1 MGNPAVDIEERW
13 SPFGTVAQLV
23 DEKFE
28 DGRGYALNAY
38 NNAVS
43 TITELR
49 DLASS
54 LDPIDSSLT
63 FTDIEVPDPGNFTNN
78 EPAVPAI
85 VWNLPSS
92 VTDISDI
99 ENAIETKLLSDI
111 QSNSPAISPTV
122 ETAIFDRETE
132 RAVILHQ
139 ATLDAIADEW
149 SKRGF
154 TLPNAFYLAAISQA
168 EIDYTNK
175 RLDISRDIA
184 IKNFEL
190 TDTNMKFAIQQGLA
204 YVANRIE
211 VYKVEV
217 SAEIARI
224 EALIKTYLGQIQ
236 GYQISSQ
243 VFVGLA
249 DIELRAFDSQLRQEL
264 AHAEL
269 IIKNTDIAMRN
280 YEQVNSLKIEAV
292 KAIAATSGQMVAG
305 SMAGISATAH
315 LSSSNSA
322 SYSTTAAQHFL
333 YDIH

>member
-1 MGNPAVDIEERW
+1 MSVSDDIEQRW
-13 SPFGTVAQLV
+13 SIFSTATQIV

-28 DGRGYALNAY
+28 DGRGYALTAFNNAY
-38 NNAVS
+38 A

-54 LDPIDSSLT
+54 LELIDSSLT
-63 FTDIEVPDPGNFTNN
+63 FTDIEVPDAGSFTTAAPAA
-78 EPAVPAI
+78 PAVI
-85 VWNLPSS
+85 WNL
-92 VTDISDI
+92 SDSI
-99 ENAIETKLLSDI
+99 TNIDTIGDAILTKLLSDI
-111 QSNSPAISPTV
+111 QSSSPAISPTV
-122 ETAIFDRETE
+122 ETAIFERESE

-154 TLPNAFYLAAISQA
+154 TLPNAFLLAFLSQA

-211 VYKVEV
+211 VYKTEV

-224 EALIKTYLGQIQ
+224 DALVRTYIGEMQ
-236 GYQISSQ
+236 GYQTQAQ
-243 VFVGLA
+243 VFTALA
-249 DIELRAFDSQLRQEL
+249 DIDLKAFDSQLRQEL

-280 YEQVNSLKIEAV
+280 YEQMNGLKIEAV
-292 KAIAATSGQMVAG
+292 KAIGAMNAQMVAG
-305 SMAGISATAH
+305 S
-315 LSSSNSA
+315 LSSVSA
-322 SYSTTAAQHFL
+322 SASITADNRAT
-333 YDIH
+333 YEYATNPSY